1 MLKYK
6 ERWNKN
12 EMMRLIVVQ
21 CIQALQLT
29 GYVIVG
35 TKLLVFVGAYIQ
47 AILNQTMIELLQALD
62 WSTEAT
68 FIAAAFGGELLL
80 GMVKKFLQRKEIKTM
95 NDYLK
100 KRLAALCSVKSIV
113 TIVLTAVFAY
123 LAITKQITQEFMVVY
138 TVVIAFYFGTQSQK
152 VQDIIAKKGEDE

>member
-29 GYVIVG
+29 SYIIVG

-47 AILNQTMIELLQALD
+47 AIPNKTMIELLQALD

-80 GMVKKFLQRKEIKTM
+80 GMVKKIF
-95 NDYLK
+95 
-100 KRLAALCSVKSIV
+100 
-113 TIVLTAVFAY
+113 
-123 LAITKQITQEFMVVY
+123 
-138 TVVIAFYFGTQSQK
+138 
-152 VQDIIAKKGEDE
+152 AKKGEQTNE

>member
-21 CIQALQLT
+21 CIQVLQLT
-29 GYVIVG
+29 GYIVVG

-47 AILNQTMIELLQALD
+47 AILNKTMIELLQALD
-62 WSTEAT
+62 WSTETT

-80 GMVKKFLQRKEIKTM
+80 GMVKK
-95 NDYLK
+95 
-100 KRLAALCSVKSIV
+100 
-113 TIVLTAVFAY
+113 VF
-123 LAITKQITQEFMVVY
+123 
-138 TVVIAFYFGTQSQK
+138 
-152 VQDIIAKKGEDE
+152 AKKGDPNNE

>member
-21 CIQALQLT
+21 GIQALQLT
-29 GYVIVG
+29 GYIIVG
-35 TKLLVFVGAYIQ
+35 TKLLVFIGAYIQ

-68 FIAAAFGGELLL
+68 FMAAAFGGELLL
-80 GMVKKFLQRKEIKTM
+80 GMVKK
-95 NDYLK
+95 
-100 KRLAALCSVKSIV
+100 
-113 TIVLTAVFAY
+113 VF
-123 LAITKQITQEFMVVY
+123 V
-138 TVVIAFYFGTQSQK
+138 
-152 VQDIIAKKGEDE
+152 KKGDSNNE

>member
-6 ERWNKN
+6 KRWSKN

-29 GYVIVG
+29 GYIIVG

-80 GMVKKFLQRKEIKTM
+80 GMVKK
-95 NDYLK
+95 
-100 KRLAALCSVKSIV
+100 
-113 TIVLTAVFAY
+113 VF
-123 LAITKQITQEFMVVY
+123 
-138 TVVIAFYFGTQSQK
+138 
-152 VQDIIAKKGEDE
+152 AKKGDQNNE

>member
-29 GYVIVG
+29 GHIIVG

-47 AILNQTMIELLQALD
+47 AILNKTMIELLQALD

-68 FIAAAFGGELLL
+68 FMAAAFGGELLL
-80 GMVKKFLQRKEIKTM
+80 GMVKK
-95 NDYLK
+95 
-100 KRLAALCSVKSIV
+100 
-113 TIVLTAVFAY
+113 VF
-123 LAITKQITQEFMVVY
+123 
-138 TVVIAFYFGTQSQK
+138 
-152 VQDIIAKKGEDE
+152 AKKGDPNNE

>member
-1 MLKYK
+1 MIQARTLEWPMLKYK

-21 CIQALQLT
+21 CIQMLQLT
-29 GYVIVG
+29 GYIIVG

-80 GMVKKFLQRKEIKTM
+80 GMVKK
-95 NDYLK
+95 
-100 KRLAALCSVKSIV
+100 
-113 TIVLTAVFAY
+113 VF
-123 LAITKQITQEFMVVY
+123 
-138 TVVIAFYFGTQSQK
+138 
-152 VQDIIAKKGEDE
+152 AKKGDPNNE